1 MFHSSRPPYRS
12 TKMFK
17 LSTAIALLA
26 SLVTFSSIPDV
37 SARLA
42 GSSDIRENIDKSVS
56 ITKAEGDECV
66 MLEEDIFN
74 KGSVDVDFLGCGEA
88 LTCRE
93 DETSATGA
101 RCVEFEEVDL
111 KCIGNLKQGCTCTG
125 EMNTGIR
132 TCDDSGSDCC
142 DGVCKN
148 YGTAKNWCVSA
159 SFAAEY

>member
-1 MFHSSRPPYRS
+1 M
-12 TKMFK
+12 
-17 LSTAIALLA
+17 
-26 SLVTFSSIPDV
+26 
-37 SARLA
+37 
-42 GSSDIRENIDKSVS
+42 S

-66 MLEEDIFN
+66 MLEEDFFN
-74 KGSVDVDFLGCGEA
+74 RGNVDVDFLGCGEA

-111 KCIGNLKQGCTCTG
+111 KCKKTWKQPGCTCVG

-142 DGVCKN
+142 DGVCKT
-148 YGTAKNWCVSA
+148 YGAKNWCVPA